1 MLLKLDCVSK
11 QFKRPVNVITPVEKA
26 TERTQS
32 IYGVKD
38 GGCVG
43 EETDNG
49 EVNKGDFFCVGAEA
63 GKGGLNKLEG

>member
-11 QFKRPVNVITPVEKA
+11 QFRGPVNVITPVEKA

-49 EVNKGDFFCVGAEA
+49 EVNKGDFFVLARKQAKVG
-63 GKGGLNKLEG
+63 LIN